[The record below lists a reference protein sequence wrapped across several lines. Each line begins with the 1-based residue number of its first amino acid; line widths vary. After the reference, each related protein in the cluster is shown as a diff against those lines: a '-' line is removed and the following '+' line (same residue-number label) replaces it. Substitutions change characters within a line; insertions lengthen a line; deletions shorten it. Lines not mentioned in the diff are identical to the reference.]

1 MKLLTKTIVL
11 ATVLMIGSG
20 AFAQSPTSPTA
31 PASATRQ
38 RKATTDGAPQT
49 SPEVK
54 PNSDPVMTSDPN
66 VDKDKSKTSAPPA
79 ANTDSAQTA
88 NDVKAKADPAIT
100 RDAAVDKDK
109 SKSTSTTVT
118 GGPFSEPTPATVKPD
133 TSKADKARK
142 KDASKPLSEVS
153 ADGQTNRR
161 DQDAEAEAIVPYYNN
176 FFTTYRLGPEDVI
189 SVTVFGQDRYSKG
202 NIKIPPS
209 GRISL
214 ALIPDGIF
222 VNGKTVDQV
231 AELVKKRYDEFIID
245 PQVSVSLDQ
254 AGSYRYSVIGDV
266 AQPGIKLM
274 SRRLSV
280 TEALSEAGGVLQT
293 GNRSRV
299 FVLRR
304 QANGVL
310 TPIPVNVSAIYKG
323 QAPDSV
329 YLVPGDQ
336 VVVPGNKLKKLQTI
350 MGFTQ
355 VLSFARMF
363 TGGF

>member
-1 MKLLTKTIVL
+1 MKLITQTIAL
-11 ATVLMIGSG
+11 AMALIFTAGT
-20 AFAQSPTSPTA
+20 FAQSPTN
-31 PASATRQ
+31 ATRQ
-38 RKATTDGAPQT
+38 RKATTGDTPQT
-49 SPEVK
+49 ASEVK
-54 PNSDPVMTSDPN
+54 PGANPATTSDAV
-66 VDKDKSKTSAPPA
+66 VDKDKSKTA
-79 ANTDSAQTA
+79 A
-88 NDVKAKADPAIT
+88 AD
-100 RDAAVDKDK
+100 
-109 SKSTSTTVT
+109 
-118 GGPFSEPTPATVKPD
+118 GPFSEPTPATVTPVTAKG
-133 TSKADKARK
+133 DKAK
-142 KDASKPLSEVS
+142 SKEPSKTLAEVT

-161 DQDAEAEAIVPYYNN
+161 DQAAEEDAIVPYYNN

-202 NIKIPPS
+202 GITVPPS

-231 AELVKKRYDEFIID
+231 AELVKKRYDEFIIE
-245 PQVSVSLDQ
+245 PQVSVSLDR

-293 GNRSRV
+293 GNRSKV

-304 QANGVL
+304 QANGTL

-323 QAPDSV
+323 QAPDSI

-336 VVVPGNKLKKLQTI
+336 VVVPGNTLKKLQTI

-355 VLSFARMF
+355 VLTFARLF
-363 TGGF
+363 TGGL

>member
-1 MKLLTKTIVL
+1 MSGCGKTDKPQFVVHMSEVEIMKLLTQTIVL
-11 ATVLMIGSG
+11 VVALSLG
-20 AFAQSPTSPTA
+20 ASASAQSPTS

-38 RKATTDGAPQT
+38 RKTTVEGVTPATSAVT
-49 SPEVK
+49 
-54 PNSDPVMTSDPN
+54 PNVTPKVEPAVTSDPAIDKGQ
-66 VDKDKSKTSAPPA
+66 DKDQTKAPATSSIS
-79 ANTDSAQTA
+79 TD
-88 NDVKAKADPAIT
+88 
-100 RDAAVDKDK
+100 
-109 SKSTSTTVT
+109 
-118 GGPFSEPTPATVKPD
+118 GPFSEPTPAPV
-133 TSKADKARK
+133 TSGTKKDDKAK
-142 KDASKPLSEVS
+142 TKDASKQLGEVT
-153 ADGQTNRR
+153 ADAQTNRR
-161 DQDAEAEAIVPYYNN
+161 DQAAEEEAIVPYYNN
-176 FFTTYRLGPEDVI
+176 FFTTYRLGPEDVV

-231 AELVKKRYDEFIID
+231 AELIKKRYDEYIID

-293 GNRSRV
+293 GNRSKV

-336 VVVPGNKLKKLQTI
+336 VVVPGNTLKKLQTI

-355 VLSFARMF
+355 VLTFANLFR
-363 TGGF
+363 GGLF

>member
-1 MKLLTKTIVL
+1 MKLLTQTLVL
-11 ATVLMIGSG
+11 ATAMAIGAS
-20 AFAQSPTSPTA
+20 ALAQSPP
-31 PASATRQ
+31 SATRQ
-38 RKATTDGAPQT
+38 RKTTPDGPPGATPT
-49 SPEVK
+49 
-54 PNSDPVMTSDPN
+54 
-66 VDKDKSKTSAPPA
+66 
-79 ANTDSAQTA
+79 
-88 NDVKAKADPAIT
+88 VKASGDQTTPA
-100 RDAAVDKDK
+100 DAASDQDKAKLSAAAPAD
-109 SKSTSTTVT
+109 S
-118 GGPFSEPTPATVKPD
+118 GPFSEPTPVATPAAAAGQDGNKSKPG
-133 TSKADKARK
+133 DKSSPK
-142 KDASKPLSEVS
+142 SQSKPLADVT
-153 ADGQTNRR
+153 ADGQTNRA
-161 DQDAEAEAIVPYYNN
+161 DPSSEEAAIVPYYNN
-176 FFTTYRLGPEDVI
+176 FFTTYRLGPEDII
-189 SVTVFGQDRYSKG
+189 SVNVFGQERYSKSG
-202 NIKIPPS
+202 ITIGPS

-231 AELVKKRYDEFIID
+231 AELIKKRYDEYIID
-245 PQVSVSLDQ
+245 PQVSVSLDR

-293 GNRSRV
+293 GNRNKV

-304 QANGVL
+304 QANGTL
-310 TPIPVNVSAIYKG
+310 TPIPVNVSAIYRG

-336 VVVPGNKLKKLQTI
+336 VVVPGNTLKKLQTI

-355 VLSFARMF
+355 VLSFARLF